1 MKILAIEKE
10 QKIVDWANESET
22 LEREAREVYRQ
33 IKGGYIREIYFTDK
47 NNAVLILEC
56 ESMSKAVELLYA
68 LPLVSKGLISFE
80 FMELKPYNGFDRIIK
95 TEK

>member
-10 QKIVDWANESET
+10 QKVVDWANESET

-33 IKGGYIREIYFTDK
+33 IKGGCIREIYFTDM
-47 NNAVLILEC
+47 NSAVLILEC
-56 ESMSKAVELLYA
+56 ESITKAVELLNA

-80 FMELKPYNGFDRIIK
+80 FMELRPYNGFDRILK
-95 TEK
+95 DGE